1 MKNRITEILG
11 TRYPLIL
18 GPMRMITL
26 GEMAAGVSNSGGFG
40 QIAASGASAE
50 LLREEIQ
57 KAKRLT
63 DKPFGL
69 NMPIYRPNAFEALE
83 IAIEMGIK
91 TVTTSAGNP
100 AKIIDPI
107 KKAGLKVLHKV
118 STVKMAQ
125 KAQEAGV
132 DAVIAT
138 GYEAGGHVGRENIT
152 TLCLIPQLVDVLDI
166 PVVAAGG
173 IGDGRGL
180 LAAFALGAEGVEVG
194 TRFVCTMEC
203 TSPDWYKQAI
213 VSAADGSTVVLGKE
227 ALPIRV
233 LKNRKAV
240 EVSDPEKAKEDERI
254 RSGGDDAYV
263 DGDAQEAIMP
273 AGQVA
278 SLIKD
283 IKRITDI
290 FPDMVREAGIISER
304 LNRFF
309 NTDEK
314 EGNR

>member
-1 MKNRITEILG
+1 MKNRITQILG

-50 LLREEIQ
+50 LLREEIE
-57 KAKRLT
+57 KAGRLT
-63 DKPFGL
+63 DRPFGL
-69 NMPIYRPNAFEALE
+69 NMPIYRPNALEALS

-100 AKIIDPI
+100 AKMMDPI

-118 STVKMAQ
+118 STVKMAM
-125 KAQEAGV
+125 KAQESGV
-132 DAVIAT
+132 DGVIAT
-138 GYEAGGHVGRENIT
+138 GFEAGGHVGRENIT

-194 TRFVCTMEC
+194 TRFVCTTEC
-203 TSPDWYKQAI
+203 SSPDWYKQAI
-213 VSAADGSTVVLGKE
+213 LHAQNGSTLVLGKE
-227 ALPIRV
+227 TMPIRV
-233 LKNRKAV
+233 LKNRKAA
-240 EVSDPEKAKEDERI
+240 EVVAPEKAKEDERI
-254 RSGGDDAYV
+254 RSGGEDAYV
-263 DGDAQEAIMP
+263 DGDAEEAIMP

-278 SLIKD
+278 SLIRE
-283 IKRITDI
+283 IKRITDV
-290 FPDMVREAGIISER
+290 FPDMVREAGIISKR

-309 NTDEK
+309 NADE
-314 EGNR
+314 